1 MKNQLRTLQHLQN
14 CLVKL
19 QTLRSETADG
29 TTALLEERAHTQSL
43 IDEELRKQIM
53 NLWEG
58 MAAHTPEQIQ
68 MMKEQKNTVMRHTS
82 EIRILQEQVQQMREN
97 IDAIHRL
104 MSKSSPFNCESSLR
118 AQITNEFDI

>member
-1 MKNQLRTLQHLQN
+1 MMQKFT
-14 CLVKL
+14 
-19 QTLRSETADG
+19 SEPQDDTIE
-29 TTALLEERAHTQSL
+29 LLEQRAHIQSL